1 MQNFEGVEQVRTL
14 VRNIAVDLQ
23 HSKPRKDLGVT
34 SYCITNHNQD
44 TLSAGEMGNGMLQAF
59 ILKMQNNKLS
69 ATVDGITG
77 NVMII
82 RKPFIMS
89 DKGALEHTIN
99 FLKELQ
105 PSNLQQIGEESMKRA
120 EMNKKLVTMDISQ
133 AGSMGSGI
141 QTKIQKLYERT
152 R

>member
-1 MQNFEGVEQVRTL
+1 
-14 VRNIAVDLQ
+14 
-23 HSKPRKDLGVT
+23 
-34 SYCITNHNQD
+34 
-44 TLSAGEMGNGMLQAF
+44 
-59 ILKMQNNKLS
+59 
-69 ATVDGITG
+69 
-77 NVMII
+77 
-82 RKPFIMS
+82 MS

-105 PSNLQQIGEESMKRA
+105 PSNLQQIGEESIKRA